1 MHEHFHF
8 KPGFFHLPNILFRAF
23 ACEHHARI
31 AQLFGDKRALIV
43 VYAHLRAG
51 MQGHAAFAEYAQSAH
66 ICDDKGVRAR
76 FRRRLNVLFQRYE
89 FVLLYASV
97 KSNIDLYPVK
107 VAKVYMF
114 FYIFY
119 GEILRFCTR
128 VEHIQPQIYGVGAVI
143 DRRL

>member
-1 MHEHFHF
+1 M
-8 KPGFFHLPNILFRAF
+8 
-23 ACEHHARI
+23 
-31 AQLFGDKRALIV
+31 
-43 VYAHLRAG
+43 
-51 MQGHAAFAEYAQSAH
+51 
-66 ICDDKGVRAR
+66 
-76 FRRRLNVLFQRYE
+76 
-89 FVLLYASV
+89 LYASV

-119 GEILRFCTR
+119 GEILRFGAR